1 MRTINHILE
10 KQFLQAEGQYLDA
23 QGLKNIERY
32 VQTYATRLET
42 YQNLR
47 EHNSSLVLQTL
58 KRLGDSY
65 PKLIGTHGQRCK
77 YDMESVLRYIAL
89 SILRDDETFFTEEIV
104 SWLDTILTSYKRH
117 GHCATAYQILLQ
129 SIEADMPSA
138 NVTLIRPYIETVV
151 LTLQSHVK

>member
-1 MRTINHILE
+1 MRTINHNLE
-10 KQFLQAEGQYLDA
+10 KQFLRAEGQYLDS
-23 QGLKNIERY
+23 QGLENIEHY
-32 VQTYATRLET
+32 VQTYTTRLET

-47 EHNSSLVLQTL
+47 DHSNSLILQTL
-58 KRLGDSY
+58 QRLGDNY
-65 PKLIGTHGQRCK
+65 PKLISTHGQRCK

-104 SWLDTILTSYKRH
+104 SWLDTILLSYKRH
-117 GHCATAYQILLQ
+117 GHCTTAYQTLLQ

-138 NVTLIRPYIETVV
+138 NVKLIRPYIETVI